1 VERDAERVL
10 IGVGLLAAASQGLT
24 EPATAAMRAAWAL
37 LERQWPFALGA
48 FVVVQ
53 CLLLATLLVSRSRRE
68 GATSAPPGWLWT
80 ALPFVLVTLVAL
92 PALRGALE
100 SPTVQEPLRV
110 RAVGHQWWWEFRYPD
125 LGVVTA
131 TDLHLP
137 LGRPVEITLESADV
151 LHSFWVPALGPQQ
164 EVSPDAASVF
174 TVTPDREGEYPGQ
187 CALLCGTSHAHMRM
201 RTLVTAP
208 EAFDA
213 WVAAQLAPPREPDPV
228 TEPARAA
235 GRAHYLRNA
244 CRGCHVIR
252 GTSEGPVGPDL
263 THFAS
268 RGSIGGGMLSRSDAD
283 LKRWLLHANEL
294 KPGSTMP
301 GFKDIPPRQLEELV
315 RYLQGLE

>member
-1 VERDAERVL
+1 VERDAERLL
-10 IGVGLLAAASQGLT
+10 IGVGLLAATPHGLT
-24 EPATAAMRAAWAL
+24 EPATAAMRAAWTL

-53 CLLLATLLVSRSRRE
+53 CLLVATLLVSRSRRE
-68 GATSAPPGWLWT
+68 GAASAPVAWLWT

-100 SPTVQEPLRV
+100 SPPAGEPLRV
-110 RAVGHQWWWEFRYPD
+110 RAIGHQWWWEFRYPD

-164 EVSPDAASVF
+164 EVSPD
-174 TVTPDREGEYPGQ
+174 REGDYPGQ
-187 CALLCGTSHAHMRM
+187 CALLCGTSHAHMGM

-208 EAFDA
+208 GAFDA

-228 TEPARAA
+228 TEPTRAA

-244 CRGCHVIR
+244 CRGCHGIR

-268 RGSIGGGMLSRSDAD
+268 RGSIGGGLLSRSDED
-283 LKRWLLHANEL
+283 LKRWLLHADKL

-301 GFKDIPPRQLEELV
+301 GFRDIPPRQLEELV